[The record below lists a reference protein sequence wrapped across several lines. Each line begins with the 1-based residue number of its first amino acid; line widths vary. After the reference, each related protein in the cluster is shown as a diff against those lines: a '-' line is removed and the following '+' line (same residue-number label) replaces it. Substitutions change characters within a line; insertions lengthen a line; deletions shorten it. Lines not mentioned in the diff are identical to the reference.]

1 MTIEEE
7 TESLR
12 ARADRYEW
20 LSMQTNA
27 RECRQVAEWL
37 EELVELRKRLS
48 DGNGGTD

>member
-7 TESLR
+7 IESLKNQ
-12 ARADRYEW
+12 ADRYEW

-37 EELVELRKRLS
+37 EELVGLRKRLS
-48 DGNGGTD
+48 DD